1 MYKIKDTK
9 NKGKGKD
16 KGKGKSKDREK
27 REEKKDE
34 HEHQLDSMAEEDHRD
49 STMNDVGDGDDD
61 IACQD
66 REDSYS
72 YHFTTRNPRW
82 SYLKLELYVLLFN

>member
-1 MYKIKDTK
+1 MVQITK
-9 NKGKGKD
+9 NKGRGKGKGKGKGKD
-16 KGKGKSKDREK
+16 

-34 HEHQLDSMAEEDHRD
+34 HHEHQLDSMGEEDHRD
-49 STMNDVGDGDDD
+49 STIGDGDDD